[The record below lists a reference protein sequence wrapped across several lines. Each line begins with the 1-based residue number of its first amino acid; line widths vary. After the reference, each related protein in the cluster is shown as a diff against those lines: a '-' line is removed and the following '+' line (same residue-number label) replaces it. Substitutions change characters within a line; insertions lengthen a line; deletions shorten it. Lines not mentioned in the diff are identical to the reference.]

1 MMSRPKFPYVKV
13 YLGDLD
19 GPDGNAFIILEKV
32 NYAMKKAKVP
42 FEDQDKF
49 AAKAI
54 DGSYKHLLQTVE
66 EYVTVI

>member
-1 MMSRPKFPYVKV
+1 MSKPKFPHVNV
-13 YLGDLD
+13 NLGDLD
-19 GPDGNAFIILEKV
+19 GSDGNAFIILGKV
-32 NYAMKKAKVP
+32 NRAMRKANVP

-49 AAKAI
+49 AAKAV

>member
-1 MMSRPKFPYVKV
+1 MSKPKFPHVKV
-13 YLGDLD
+13 NLGDLD
-19 GPDGNAFIILEKV
+19 GPEGNAFAILGKV
-32 NYAMKKAKVP
+32 NRAMRKANVP